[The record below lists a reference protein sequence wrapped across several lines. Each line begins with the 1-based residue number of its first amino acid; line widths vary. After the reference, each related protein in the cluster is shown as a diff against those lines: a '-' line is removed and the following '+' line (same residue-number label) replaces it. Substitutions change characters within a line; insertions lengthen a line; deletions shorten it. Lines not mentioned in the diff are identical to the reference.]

1 MTFSFRRGIL
11 AFVGAAGL
19 ALATA
24 ASAQVVVV
32 VDGDTANATISLTAD
47 NGTTYDA
54 DVTIVFDTP
63 QNLTPAALNL
73 TASIVDPD
81 DINPRL
87 MRDQYGGSNCYRPL
101 LIGPEY
107 CPVVD
112 PAFPVMITVEPVV
125 IPWLFNSGF
134 DGGDSGG
141 GVFSFLNTYQMDVH
155 THDLAYVD
163 GSPYRLFKAP
173 VDGNFHDVTTDVMAG
188 SMRARG
194 RGGAFSEFV
203 VASDPRPPLTASVQ
217 KIVELNIR
225 ILASILSDG
234 LQLDLINLLV
244 QVNAL
249 LLIDIT
255 GALAVLDSLI
265 DLIDLNAGTDI
276 ANVWSADHSVVN
288 DAGEM
293 DELARTLKFSMLRQ
307 QGGVAHP

>member
-1 MTFSFRRGIL
+1 MAFRWARGLIS

-24 ASAQVVVV
+24 APAQVVVT
-32 VDGDTANATISLTAD
+32 VDGDTAYATISLTDD
-47 NGTTYDA
+47 NGTTYGA

-73 TASIVDPD
+73 TATIIDPD

-87 MRDQYGGSNCYRPL
+87 AFDQYGASNCDL
-101 LIGPEY
+101 LLG
-107 CPVVD
+107 CPTVD
-112 PAFPVMITVEPVV
+112 PAFPVKITVEPIV
-125 IPWLFNSGF
+125 IPWLFASGF

-141 GVFSFLNTYQMDVH
+141 GVFSFVNTYQFDLH
-155 THDLAYVD
+155 THDLAYVN

-173 VDGNFHDVTTDVMAG
+173 VGGNFHDVTNDVMAG

-203 VASDPRPPLTASVQ
+203 IASDPRLPLTASLQ
-217 KIVELNIR
+217 KIVELNVR

-255 GALAVLDSLI
+255 GALAALDNLI
-265 DLIDLNAGTDI
+265 DLIDLNAGSEI

-307 QGGVAHP
+307 QGAAAHP